1 MPESSQTSAAAVLP
15 PPGLRFKLGLVFFV
29 LAWISPVFVPLVA
42 LTDLPVAAKT
52 ALTGALIVGGPEIFG
67 FIAIAC
73 LGKAGFRYLT
83 QKVMAVFRR
92 YGPPRDVGRTRYNV
106 GLVIMFAPFLLTP
119 FIFYAPHL
127 IPYYE
132 EHRIVFG
139 LVLDLSF
146 VISFFILG
154 GAFWDKVRALFVYE
168 ARAQFPVKESAKAG

>member
-1 MPESSQTSAAAVLP
+1 MSKSSHAVEAVAP
-15 PPGLRFKLGLVFFV
+15 PPGWRFQLGLVFFV
-29 LAWISPVFVPLVA
+29 LAWVSPAFVPLLA
-42 LTDLPVAAKT
+42 LTELPVAAKT

-92 YGPPRDVGRTRYNV
+92 YGPPRDVSPVRYNV
-106 GLVIMFAPFLLTP
+106 GLVIMFGPFLLTP

-127 IPYYE
+127 IPFYE
-132 EHRIVFG
+132 EHRVVFG
-139 LVLDLSF
+139 LVLDLTF

-154 GAFWDKVRALFVYE
+154 GAFWDKVRALFIHGATV
-168 ARAQFPVKESAKAG
+168 QFPVREEKAG